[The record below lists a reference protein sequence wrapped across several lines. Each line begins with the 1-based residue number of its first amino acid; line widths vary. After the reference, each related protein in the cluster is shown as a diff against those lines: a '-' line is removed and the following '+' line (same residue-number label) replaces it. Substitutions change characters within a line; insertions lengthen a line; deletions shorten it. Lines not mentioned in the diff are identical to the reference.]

1 VRLPVLGNLVIY
13 KAKVEGLSTS
23 GVSSQLQDV
32 AVKFSAKRDGAL
44 FETYAVTNAAGE
56 ICTENSDGELVWG
69 VLLRENDYE
78 VTITPPAGGEYESL
92 IVPLVRV
99 SYTGD
104 GTQEGQVFE
113 LSTKPPFVGRVFLAD
128 SGTPLEGLTAEA
140 YPVRSIATGEDGQP
154 LPRFNTD
161 QTGLDGMLR
170 LDLDRGVYDVL
181 LRGSASDGVAWLW
194 KQDVEPGNEAP
205 LDFDMQSPVVL
216 PGSVVDEEGEA
227 EADALIRV
235 YEYVEPVIPGELP
248 DEDDMRLVWE
258 TSTGAAGAFQIFL
271 SPVE

>member
-1 VRLPVLGNLVIY
+1 VIY

-32 AVKFSAKRDGAL
+32 AVKFSAERDGAL
-44 FETYAVTNAAGE
+44 FETYAITNAAGE

-78 VTITPPAGGEYESL
+78 VTITPPAGGDFESL

-113 LSTKPPFVGRVFLAD
+113 LSTKPPFVGRVVLAGY
-128 SGTPLEGLTAEA
+128 GTPLEGLTAEA

-154 LPRFNTD
+154 LPRFNTN
-161 QTGLDGMLR
+161 QTGMDGMLR

-181 LRGSASDGVAWLW
+181 VRGSASDGVAWLW
-194 KQDVEPGNEAP
+194 KRDVEPGNEAP

-216 PGSVVDEEGEA
+216 SGKVVDEMDEA
-227 EADALIRV
+227 ATEALIRV
-235 YEYVEPVIPGELP
+235 YEYVEPVLPGELP
-248 DEDDMRLVWE
+248 DEDDMWLVWE
-258 TSTGAAGAFQIFL
+258 TSTGASGTYQIFL
-271 SPVE
+271 SPEE